1 MNISFKLFRSVF
13 IILCVLSFFFLFIVT
28 SPPTTFSYDAN
39 AQCHFYAERKS
50 RSSAYATCKKRER
63 ESDKKIGE
71 RGKKCIDQ
79 IAIAQSLILS
89 SLYLSFFFV
98 ASDCCVV
105 VHHHLRHLFLSLS
118 LSVTLSFVLSVIS
131 RSVKNTDDRQYH
143 LHVYFNLLTSSS

>member
-1 MNISFKLFRSVF
+1 MNLIIMNEYIFQIISIGFHHS
-13 IILCVLSFFFLFIVT
+13 LCSFFFFLFIVT

-118 LSVTLSFVLSVIS
+118 LCYSLVCAFRYFSLSQKH
-131 RSVKNTDDRQYH
+131 R
-143 LHVYFNLLTSSS
+143 